1 MTLRTMLGLADVFQ
15 PTQSEHHQIEFDL
28 VPDKRLDLLR
38 LPLNLE
44 RMPNLWYLTSESQ
57 TMIFLDHTETI
68 RAINSSKQEPVT
80 DFFWR
85 KAISYSNVT
94 KAQLHQ
100 ISICSISLSIVK
112 DGML

>member
-1 MTLRTMLGLADVFQ
+1 MSSLLGLQ
-15 PTQSEHHQIEFDL
+15 
-28 VPDKRLDLLR
+28 
-38 LPLNLE
+38 LNLE

-57 TMIFLDHTETI
+57 TMIFLHQTETI
-68 RAINSSKQEPVT
+68 RFINSSKQEPVT

-94 KAQLHQ
+94 KARLPQ
-100 ISICSISLSIVK
+100 ISMCWISLSIVK